1 MSQLPGD
8 TSLPLFVYGALK
20 PGEISWPLL
29 EKYVVDHET
38 GELRDHKLV
47 VLDGV
52 PTIEP
57 VQGKYLTGHIVHLK
71 NPVEAYTELATFEQV
86 PKNYVWH
93 EVELST
99 PKTTTKCNA
108 LVLANES
115 RSRKDEVSDWSACD
129 DAYLGFAIPW
139 SFSKLKSLAGTFGTS
154 RPPDESLYLDYLELQ
169 SVFMLLWA
177 LTERMILFRVPDSQN
192 HNLEY
197 NVHRLAHIQEWSKAA
212 ERARID
218 THIGVRSNL
227 DPFAAEP
234 TRTGK
239 SGFNGWYKVRTNVVH
254 RGKGAFKEASMLARV
269 TLDMHN
275 TLAIL
280 LQEISPSVCD
290 LWLELTD
297 TPKEV
302 HTGRLYVIQ
311 Q

>member
-29 EKYVVDHET
+29 QRYVVDHQT
-38 GELRDHKLV
+38 GELTNHKLV

-57 VQGKYLTGHIVHLK
+57 EHGKNLKGQIVHLK
-71 NPVEAYTELATFEQV
+71 NHIEAYAALAEFEQV
-86 PKNYVWH
+86 PKNYVWR
-93 EVELST
+93 EVELHET
-99 PKTTTKCNA
+99 KTTTRCNV

-129 DAYLGFAIPW
+129 DAYLGFATPW
-139 SFSKLKSLAGTFGTS
+139 SYSKLKSLAGTFGTS

-177 LTERMILFRVPDSQN
+177 LTERIILFRVPESQN

-197 NVHRLAHIQEWSKAA
+197 NVHRLAHIEEWSNAA
-212 ERARID
+212 GKARID
-218 THIGVRSNL
+218 THVGVRSNL

-239 SGFNGWYKVRTNVVH
+239 SGFTGWYKVRTNVVH

-280 LQEISPSVCD
+280 LQEISPSVRD
-290 LWLELTD
+290 LWLDLTK
-297 TPKEV
+297 TKKEE
-302 HTGRLYVIQ
+302 HTGRLYVI
-311 Q
+311 